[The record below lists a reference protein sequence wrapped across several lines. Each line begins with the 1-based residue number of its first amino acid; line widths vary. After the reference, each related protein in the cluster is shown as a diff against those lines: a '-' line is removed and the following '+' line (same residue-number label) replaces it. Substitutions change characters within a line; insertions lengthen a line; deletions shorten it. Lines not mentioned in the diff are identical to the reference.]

1 MSSPVTQHTLA
12 DLKRYQ
18 ILWTVASTGAPLPRI
33 DVVSAFDA
41 ASACRK
47 IVTAAGGFTIGV
59 RVRAVEISRDVLDRA
74 VEWVNVNQ
82 PDLEPQ
88 DHTLGG
94 PKWYAAVTAA
104 VKEILAL
111 DAAADAPPSVGG
123 AS

>member
-1 MSSPVTQHTLA
+1 MTVLA

>member
-1 MSSPVTQHTLA
+1 MSSPAKQYALA

-41 ASACRK
+41 ASARRK
-47 IVTAAGGFTIGV
+47 IVTAVGGFTIGT
-59 RVRAVEISRDVLDRA
+59 RVRAAEITRDVLDRA
-74 VEWVNVNQ
+74 VEWVNLNQ

-88 DHTLGG
+88 DQPLGG
-94 PKWYAAVTAA
+94 PAWYTAVTAA

-111 DAAADAPPSVGG
+111 DAAADAAEGVP
-123 AS
+123 